1 VLWEGLMPASITHW
15 WKPAVTEVTLAFES
29 LEYVNSLQIAGAIP
43 DRDESRL
50 NVLLP
55 DPDRTLPG

>member
-1 VLWEGLMPASITHW
+1 MPASITHW